1 MYVTHIY
8 ADVQTILEHP
18 CEKEKKKIDYIFGL
32 LRGLVGCVTRH
43 ASVSAGVCTWVLL
56 LKKKKKKKDTQVV
69 FSFPK
74 SRAEFDT
81 AREEQGEHVI
91 QSFIERCHSGT

>member
-32 LRGLVGCVTRH
+32 LQGLVGCVTRH
-43 ASVSAGVCTWVLL
+43 ASVSAAVCT
-56 LKKKKKKKDTQVV
+56 
-69 FSFPK
+69 
-74 SRAEFDT
+74 
-81 AREEQGEHVI
+81 
-91 QSFIERCHSGT
+91 